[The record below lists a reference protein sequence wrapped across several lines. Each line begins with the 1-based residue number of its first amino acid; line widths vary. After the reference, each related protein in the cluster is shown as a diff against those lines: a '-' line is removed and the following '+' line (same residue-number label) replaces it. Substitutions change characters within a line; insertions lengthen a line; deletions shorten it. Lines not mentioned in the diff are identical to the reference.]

1 MEILKGNAVVG
12 QSGGPTS
19 AINATLSGI
28 IRGVFANENIYKIYG
43 MKYGIEG
50 MINDNL
56 ILLNEMFRNDEEFE
70 LLETTPAAILGSC
83 RLRLPEIGE
92 DDSVYEQVF
101 ETIRSHNIRYFFY
114 IGGNDSMDTVNK
126 MTEYAKKIGYDIN
139 IVGVPKTID
148 NDLAGTDHSPGYG
161 SAAKFIATIMQEIV
175 RDNAVYSMASVA
187 VTEVMGRD
195 AGWLTAAAALPRLY
209 GGEAPDF
216 VYFPEVEFDIDRF
229 IGDIKDALLVKNNVT
244 IAVSEGIKNR
254 EGEYICEMDKPAD
267 VDIFGNKLLSGA
279 ARKLCDIIKDRI
291 GCKVRSIE
299 LNTPQ
304 RCAAHLSSLCDI
316 NESVAIGK
324 SAVEY
329 AVDGKTG
336 VMMTFNRL
344 STQPYRIEI
353 GCCDVRDVA
362 NATRTV
368 PLNYIKDEKN
378 DVTNDCLRY
387 IFPLILGEPR
397 ILFQNGIP
405 VHFNLNE
412 RIR

>member
-28 IRGVFANENIYKIYG
+28 IRGIFANENIYKIYG

-56 ILLNEMFRNDEEFE
+56 YLLNEMFRNDEEFE

-83 RLRLPEIGE
+83 RLKLPGLNE
-92 DDSVYEQVF
+92 DESVYEQVF
-101 ETIRSHNIRYFFY
+101 ETIKSHNIRYFFY

-139 IVGVPKTID
+139 IIGVPKTID

-161 SAAKFIATIMQEIV
+161 SAAKFIATTMQEII

-187 VTEVMGRD
+187 VTEIMGRD

-209 GGEAPDF
+209 GGESADL
-216 VYFPEVEFDIDRF
+216 VYLPEVEFDIDKF
-229 IGDIKDALLVKNNVT
+229 IEDVKSALLVKNYVT
-244 IAVSEGIKNR
+244 VAVSEGIKNSS
-254 EGEYICEMDKPAD
+254 GDYICETNTPAD
-267 VDIFGNKLLSGA
+267 TDIFGNKLLSGA
-279 ARKLCDIIKDRI
+279 ARILCGIIKERI

-324 SAVEY
+324 AAVEY
-329 AVDGKTG
+329 AVEGKTG
-336 VMMTFNRL
+336 VMMTLNRL
-344 STQPYRIEI
+344 STQPYRTEI
-353 GCCDVRDVA
+353 GCADVREIA

-368 PLNYIKDEKN
+368 PLNYINDEKN
-378 DVTNDCLRY
+378 NVTNDCLRY
-387 IFPLILGEPR
+387 LFPLILGEPK

-405 VHFNLNE
+405 VHFNFNE
-412 RIR
+412 RIK